1 MANEPRLSTLVV
13 AINLN
18 RPVTLARC
26 DESQVTSR
34 PFPAFGPR
42 LWVIQSSPVLFQAYT
57 QYSGPEF
64 LTAVSPIWFSPPAH
78 RQPSQ
83 RLPVDDRPRPV
94 TSTKTE
100 ISVIPVIPVLA

>member
-1 MANEPRLSTLVV
+1 MANEPRLSTPVV

-26 DESQVTSR
+26 DESQVMSR
-34 PFPAFGPR
+34 PLPAFGRR
-42 LWVIQSSPVLFQAYT
+42 LWVIQSSSVFFQAYT

-64 LTAVSPIWFSPPAH
+64 PTAVSPIRFSPPAH

-83 RLPVDDRPRPV
+83 RLLVNDRPRPV

-100 ISVIPVIPVLA
+100 MSVIPDIPVLA